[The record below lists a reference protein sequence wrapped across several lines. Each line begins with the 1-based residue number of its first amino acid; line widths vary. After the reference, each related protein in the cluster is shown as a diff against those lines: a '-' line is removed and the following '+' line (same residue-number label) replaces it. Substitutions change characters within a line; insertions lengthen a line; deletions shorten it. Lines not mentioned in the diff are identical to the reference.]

1 MSIVCRYVSN
11 MRQAEKLRKPVAK
24 WWGTTL
30 RPLRAAE
37 IHATSSH
44 LSSQTA
50 TAPHPNE
57 SPLPSHALAAV
68 GSARKLRQE
77 VGCTV
82 FQFASCLVGV
92 AVQMCALVS

>member
-1 MSIVCRYVSN
+1 

-44 LSSQTA
+44 LSTQTA
-50 TAPHPNE
+50 TAPHPNA
-57 SPLPSHALAAV
+57 SPSPSPALAAV
-68 GSARKLRQE
+68 NSAKKLRQE
-77 VGCTV
+77 VGCTIYPFV
-82 FQFASCLVGV
+82 ASCLLG
-92 AVQMCALVS
+92 AAADAEHTCALAS